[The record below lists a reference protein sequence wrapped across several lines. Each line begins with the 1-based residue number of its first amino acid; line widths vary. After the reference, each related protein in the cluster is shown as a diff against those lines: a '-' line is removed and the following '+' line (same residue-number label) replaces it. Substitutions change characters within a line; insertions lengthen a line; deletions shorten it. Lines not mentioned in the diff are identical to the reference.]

1 MSGVTQAVAAFAP
14 AARRYPIEYTANGV
28 VYGPWTIYFDP
39 PPIPTRE
46 CDWHYVHKDFDGAP
60 DANDNRC
67 GSAAS
72 FAACLNECDEMED
85 DALLSARSE
94 GGEK

>member
-1 MSGVTQAVAAFAP
+1 MFDELLTAIAP
-14 AARRYPIEYTANGV
+14 RARRYPIEHTANGTI
-28 VYGPWTIYFDP
+28 YGPWSIYFDP

-46 CDWHYVHKDFDGAP
+46 CDWHFVHADFDGAP

-72 FAACLNECDEMED
+72 FADALNAIDDMED
-85 DALLSARSE
+85 DA
-94 GGEK
+94 